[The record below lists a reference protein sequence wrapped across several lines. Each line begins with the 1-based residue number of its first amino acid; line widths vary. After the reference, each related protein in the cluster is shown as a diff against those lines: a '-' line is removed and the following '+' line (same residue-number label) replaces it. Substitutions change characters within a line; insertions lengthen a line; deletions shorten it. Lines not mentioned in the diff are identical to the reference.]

1 MVLRG
6 DYDPETLT
14 PEQKKPAIT
23 VRARGQQVA
32 QAEPLDSYFSDLS
45 PAGAATPKPGQK
57 PLEDYFKDLGV
68 PETGPVNPKGV
79 VVPPTVSNP
88 KLFEPEEGVD
98 YETGAPMSHRMN
110 LYRASSDKGPDGK
123 SEQET
128 YLEKSFGKGNY
139 RQGPGGEWLVKP
151 NWEKFRDRNYSGTP
165 ANGPAERHDQAKAPW
180 TAVYPR
186 GVAGT
191 LENIGVGA
199 VAPALTAGGA
209 IAGGVAGTMV
219 GGPPGGVAGA
229 VIGGGGGS
237 AVDEAAKAFQGFHNK
252 TPMDTVKHIGVD
264 AAVGGAFQGAPWMWN
279 ATRQGVY
286 NLTSNALRRFT
297 GVTPETQA
305 LTHSLEPYGVT
316 PPVES
321 IAPGAKAL
329 AWDRKQR
336 NLTSGDPMAAERRAV
351 IDQRIGEV
359 FDSMG
364 MSPADRATAVQYV
377 NDVSTAPGSGRTGQI
392 IQEALADRNEQSQL
406 LREAYVEDAHRA
418 LDRAVGTYT
427 RNIMAPPAGK
437 AKRSAVDMA
446 GDTARGVSH
455 DIEGARETFGQE
467 MNLAADAMH
476 GVFGGKPVVDISQTL
491 PLIEDFMHPMPG
503 PMRQIMKKANGEV
516 EAGPGLMPPELPPDT
531 VAPDATIDEIK
542 AVMQWMAEKKNAGV
556 PPTAG
561 MPAAANENGPV
572 LVTTKDAH
580 ALRSSLMEM
589 VRLKGDTSPIGVRRH
604 EVLQIVHAID
614 AALDQVGLE
623 AGGTAGQMM
632 REFNQRWADGIVR
645 FTNDDI
651 NAILRQ
657 TRAGRPPDAGV
668 VADAIMSRKSLTA
681 TKQIYDMLSPE
692 MQHAVKTAD
701 LQNVIRDATV
711 PVGRFGRPT
720 LDPDALL
727 EALAERTSLHRFMY
741 GRNDPLMKQLQEL
754 AVTFKAAGGQVEL
767 DSLPRASGNVVP
779 LGRSPVG
786 VSSAVFE
793 VRDALYRA
801 RDEQRRL
808 AEEVQRDVAGALRS
822 NDPKLQDEGVR
833 YVLKSEA
840 RTLRAAEV
848 LGAWSPEWRTLQRE
862 AVIETLKSA
871 VVPTLTG
878 VGRTINSREL
888 ENSLG
893 QLTDRQQRMLF
904 PGHLYDDIR
913 LLARQAKM
921 LFPELSEASGGG
933 LAAGATLGNLPKAN
947 ALRRWTWSQVAGFI
961 ADSPAV
967 ARVLAGTVRNDPY
980 RGRKM
985 LGYLMQY
992 GVGAAKQYAGQAGGT
1007 MEGGEA
1013 EPGFDEQMR
1022 RLDAVH
1028 APVRKPGYGGS
1039 RDF

>member
-1 MVLRG
+1 MAVRA

-23 VRARGQQVA
+23 VRARGQEVA
-32 QAEPLDSYFSDLS
+32 QAEPLESYFSDLP

-57 PLEDYFKDLGV
+57 PIEDYFKDLGV
-68 PETGPVNPKGV
+68 PETGPVNPKAV

-98 YETGAPMSHRMN
+98 YETGAPMGHRMN

-123 SEQET
+123 NEQET

-151 NWEKFRDRNYSGTP
+151 NWEKFRDRNYSGTL

-191 LENIGVGA
+191 MENIGVGVA
-199 VAPALTAGGA
+199 APALTAGGA
-209 IAGGVAGTMV
+209 MLGGVAGTAM

-237 AVDEAAKAFQGFHNK
+237 AVDEALKAFQGFHNK
-252 TPMDTVKHIGVD
+252 TPLDTAKHIGVD

-286 NLTSNALRRFT
+286 NLTSNAIRRFT

-321 IAPGAKAL
+321 IAPNAKML

-359 FDSMG
+359 FDSTG
-364 MSPADRATAVQYV
+364 MSPVERANAVQYV

-392 IQEALADRNEQSQL
+392 VRDALTTRNEQSQL
-406 LREAYVEDAHRA
+406 LQDAYVEDAHRA
-418 LDRAVGTYT
+418 LDRALGTYT
-427 RNIMAPPAGK
+427 RNIFSPPVGK

-446 GDTARGVSH
+446 GDTARGVTH

-467 MNLAADAMH
+467 MNLVADAVH
-476 GVFGGKPVVDISQTL
+476 GTFGARPVVDISQTI
-491 PLIEDFMHPMPG
+491 PLVEDFMHPMPG
-503 PMRQIMKKANGEV
+503 PMRQIMKKAGGNEGQ
-516 EAGPGLMPPELPPDT
+516 GLLPPALPPDN

-542 AVMQWMAEKKNAGV
+542 AVMQWMQEKSHAGA
-556 PPTAG
+556 PPASTG
-561 MPAAANENGPV
+561 MPPAANENGPI
-572 LVTTKDAH
+572 LVTVKDAH

-623 AGGTAGQMM
+623 AGGSVGQMM
-632 REFNQRWADGIVR
+632 RGFNQRWADGIVR

-668 VADAIMSRKSLTA
+668 VADAIMNRKSLTA
-681 TKQIYDMLSPE
+681 TKQVYDMLSPD

-701 LQNVIRDATV
+701 LQNIISEATL

-741 GRNDPLMKQLQEL
+741 GRNEPIMKQLQEL

-767 DSLPRASGNVVP
+767 DSLPRFTGNVVP

-786 VSSAVFE
+786 VSNAVFDI
-793 VRDALYRA
+793 RDALYRA

-808 AEEVQRDVAGALRS
+808 AEEVQRDVIGSLRS

-862 AVIETLKSA
+862 AVVETLKNA

-878 VGRTINSREL
+878 VGRTINAREL

-904 PGHLYDDIR
+904 PGQLYDDIR

-921 LFPELSEASGGG
+921 LFPELTESSGGG
-933 LAAGATLGNLPKAN
+933 LAAGATLGNFPKAN
-947 ALRRWTWSQVAGFI
+947 ALRRYTWSQVAGFI

-967 ARVLAGTVRNDPY
+967 ARVLAGTIRNDPY

-985 LGYLMQY
+985 LSYLMQY
-992 GVGAAKQYAGQAGGT
+992 GVGAAKEYTNQAGGIT
-1007 MEGGEA
+1007 EGSEA

-1028 APVRKPGYGGS
+1028 KPVRKTGYGGPS
-1039 RDF
+1039 ID